1 MVSVNVFTKGA
12 GAAVE
17 GGAKYG
23 SKVGK
28 VTLKTSLKEGASKL
42 YRGFQKLAP
51 EALPKALKS
60 PAAKKVYA
68 VALAAGIVV
77 TADAVANT
85 IEKNNTPLDI
95 VSITNAPNSTNW
107 RIKFLNPKPIEIDAS
122 DSFKI
127 TLSNSD
133 PVVDGEYKLS
143 KVISQT
149 EVEIASTVELKTAG
163 TKGTINVHTTFWK
176 EFADTCEDT
185 VDSVGNLADDVLD
198 ASSKIM
204 EAPSKIM
211 EALKMIGW
219 VTLVCVIAAILF
231 FFARWI
237 SKSKPHH
244 RMTQYGRNAYN
255 YMYSMRPWGP
265 R

>member
-1 MVSVNVFTKGA
+1 MVSAKSITNAVGA
-12 GAAVE
+12 GVE
-17 GGAKYG
+17 GGAKYAG
-23 SKVGK
+23 KIGK
-28 VTLKTSLKEGASKL
+28 VTFKTSLKEGASKL

-149 EVEIASTVELKTAG
+149 EVEIASTVKLKTAG

-176 EFADTCEDT
+176 EFADTVGDT
-185 VDSVGNLADDVLD
+185 AESVGNMADDVLD
-198 ASSKIM
+198 
-204 EAPSKIM
+204 APSKIM

-219 VTLVCVIAAILF
+219 VTLVCVIAGILIV
-231 FFARWI
+231 FARWI

-244 RMTQYGRNAYN
+244 RMAQYGRHARDYI
-255 YMYSMRPWGP
+255 YSMQPPW
-265 R
+265 RR